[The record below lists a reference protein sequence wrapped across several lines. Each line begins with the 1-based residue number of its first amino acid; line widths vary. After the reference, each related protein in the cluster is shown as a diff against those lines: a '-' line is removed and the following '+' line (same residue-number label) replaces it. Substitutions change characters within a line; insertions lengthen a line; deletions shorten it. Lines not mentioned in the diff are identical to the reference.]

1 MDRNVNMIT
10 GLAADAEDLRKSSQL
25 LFFWFREE
33 RGPFY
38 RYSLKEVTFKSWIR
52 WLIVQEIVCLIGF
65 QSFHSV
71 NVFLIGNSQFY
82 TGALNV
88 KGVEFVLKNSGFMAG
103 KVPSVIG
110 YSWSNNITGKQTW
123 FYSFE

>member
-1 MDRNVNMIT
+1 M
-10 GLAADAEDLRKSSQL
+10 
-25 LFFWFREE
+25 
-33 RGPFY
+33 
-38 RYSLKEVTFKSWIR
+38 
-52 WLIVQEIVCLIGF
+52 CLIGF

-110 YSWSNNITGKQTW
+110 YS
-123 FYSFE
+123 